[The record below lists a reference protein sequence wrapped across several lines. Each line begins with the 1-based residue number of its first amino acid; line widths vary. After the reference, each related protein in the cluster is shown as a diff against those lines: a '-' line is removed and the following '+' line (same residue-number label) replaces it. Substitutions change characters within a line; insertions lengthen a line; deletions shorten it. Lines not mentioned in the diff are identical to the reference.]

1 MIWLS
6 QAQGSEGFIY
16 IVKAANNYA
25 RQKNKSPFTEL
36 VASLKKDK
44 WDVDLVAVALQL
56 INFLLVKCPSDKK
69 MATLLAR
76 LENIG
81 LYDELRSLSTIKDH
95 KLLLA
100 QL

>member
-1 MIWLS
+1 
-6 QAQGSEGFIY
+6 
-16 IVKAANNYA
+16 
-25 RQKNKSPFTEL
+25 
-36 VASLKKDK
+36 VAF
-44 WDVDLVAVALQL
+44 ALQL

-81 LYDELRSLSTIKDH
+81 LYDELRALSTIKDH